1 MALTAKQKAFCEAM
15 VELNHNQM
23 ASYRKAF
30 PDAND
35 RTVQSNANRLMKKD
49 EIIEYINALEKEA
62 WKQAGITPE
71 RIAKELAKMAFAEID
86 ENNTATTKQNAMK
99 LLQIQMGLDKKIIE
113 AKGIDINITLN
124 DNDTDK
130 S

>member
-99 LLQIQMGLDKKIIE
+99 LLQIQMGLDKKVIE

-124 DNDTDK
+124 DNDEE
-130 S
+130 